1 MSSSRSI
8 AAARQRRAADTP
20 VSQNRPRTSIASQSA
35 FSPQPQQ
42 QQQQQQIRTAQ
53 QINRTNP
60 QIQQSYQQQQQMQQQ
75 QMQQQQMQQQQMQR
89 QQMQQSQQKNQI
101 QQKQQIQ
108 QQDIKN
114 EPTKISVSDA
124 IGLITLRLG
133 RLENITKNVDLYS
146 NEPNDENKGLS
157 GNYSSSATFDDV
169 VARSIISRLEDL
181 EKKINSPNKQVDEKF
196 AVLTEKI
203 VQLES
208 ELRSSKD
215 SIFKLQTMTLDTS
228 QKIMSIMLPV
238 STPVQEVPSSSNYI
252 EEEQQE
258 EPCEQS
264 DDVVYLEEE
273 TLDQEELTVDN
284 VNAVEPEEESQNIQ
298 VLVEDVEPDEA

>member
-20 VSQNRPRTSIASQSA
+20 VPQNRPRTSIASQSA
-35 FSPQPQQ
+35 FSPQPQQQQQ

-75 QMQQQQMQQQQMQR
+75 QMQR
-89 QQMQQSQQKNQI
+89 QQVQQSQQKNQI

-114 EPTKISVSDA
+114 EPAKISVSDA

-258 EPCEQS
+258 EPCEQD

-273 TLDQEELTVDN
+273 TLNQEEVTVDN
-284 VNAVEPEEESQNIQ
+284 IDTVKPEEESQNIQ
-298 VLVEDVEPDEA
+298 VLVEDVEPDEK

>member
-20 VSQNRPRTSIASQSA
+20 APQNRPRTSIASQSA

-42 QQQQQQIRTAQ
+42 QIRTTQ
-53 QINRTNP
+53 KMQRTNP
-60 QIQQSYQQQQQMQQQ
+60 QLQQQMQ
-75 QMQQQQMQQQQMQR
+75 
-89 QQMQQSQQKNQI
+89 QI

-114 EPTKISVSDA
+114 EPAKISISDA

-133 RLENITKNVDLYS
+133 RLENITKNIDLYS

-157 GNYSSSATFDDV
+157 GNFSSSATFDDV

-181 EKKINSPNKQVDEKF
+181 EKKINSPNKQVEAKF
-196 AVLTEKI
+196 VSLTDKI
-203 VQLES
+203 VQLET

-228 QKIMSIMLPV
+228 QKIMSMMIPV

-252 EEEQQE
+252 QE
-258 EPCEQS
+258 EPCEKG
-264 DDVVYLEEE
+264 DGVVYLEEE
-273 TLDQEELTVDN
+273 TLDQEEMSVDN
-284 VNAVEPEEESQNIQ
+284 VNAGEPEEESQNIQ
-298 VLVEDVEPDEA
+298 VLVEDVEPDEE